1 MGIPEDGDEFVSI
14 DLRFDRAERRVA
26 AFVCERGAHW
36 IILWKRHR
44 DGQRG
49 ARGGGR
55 TNETALGKSAA
66 ESQREKN
73 FTLHETD
80 ITVYLCEREFSWTR
94 GNG

>member
-1 MGIPEDGDEFVSI
+1 VSI

-36 IILWKRHR
+36 VNVEGHR
-44 DGQRG
+44 EGRRG
-49 ARGGGR
+49 GRGEGGR
-55 TNETALGKSAA
+55 TNDTALGKSAA

-80 ITVYLCEREFSWTR
+80 IAVYLCEREFSWTH